1 MRLAG
6 AYASTRSTPA
16 SPSKTWHVYAAP
28 RTAWHGKTRF
38 LRSQGKAFGLSG
50 AKAPSGVPWQG
61 VAGLRLAPLGR
72 AWWGNARQGLFSA
85 ALASKGA
92 IAGANAP
99 MRQGEARCAWA
110 RHGRARQGPAWH
122 GKGFFQRVRHREV
135 SFPVRMHRLD
145 SGPAWHGMAG
155 RDVAGWGRERPG
167 KPRRGKARQDN
178 GCSQRAPQ
186 RAAVPGANAPTLRAW
201 QGLARPGRAWLG
213 EARPGRATQDKGCE
227 CSGLDRLRSLP
238 VRLHQHDRSRRRLTA
253 QRTTPRGKNH
263 QRKDHDRN
271 HR

>member
-1 MRLAG
+1 MHQQGRPRQVRARPG
-6 AYASTRSTPA
+6 TSTRLRA
-16 SPSKTWHVYAAP
+16 
-28 RTAWHGKTRF
+28 RRGTARQGSCVRRGKPLGFPVR
-38 LRSQGKAFGLSG
+38 RHRVAF
-50 AKAPSGVPWQG
+50 
-61 VAGLRLAPLGR
+61 LGR
-72 AWWGNARQGLFSA
+72 AWLGFAWRRSA
-85 ALASKGA
+85 GPGGA
-92 IAGANAP
+92 T
-99 MRQGEARCAWA
+99 Q
-110 RHGRARQGPAWH
+110 
-122 GKGFFQRVRHREV
+122 GKGCFQRLWHRRV
-135 SFPVRMHRLD
+135 PSPVRMHLCGKARPGVPGL
-145 SGPAWHGMAG
+145 GTAGLGKARHGMARAFFSG
-155 RDVAGWGRERPG
+155 SDIARCPSRCECTAWTLVRPG
-167 KPRRGKARQDN
+167 MAWPGETWLGGAGNGRASRGGARQDN